1 MMVEETM
8 IDVMISVDRKGP
20 EMIWLAVVVGLSEEG
35 TTETIGTIETTEIGY
50 SQSGGIITKMEEVAS
65 VEEAVETET
74 ASAVVEVEV
83 LIITK
88 NKETKALLTL
98 VFEF

>member
-1 MMVEETM
+1 M

-50 SQSGGIITKMEEVAS
+50 SQLGGIITKMEEVAL
-65 VEEAVETET
+65 VEEAVETER
-74 ASAVVEVEV
+74 ASAVVEVEVEV

-88 NKETKALLTL
+88 NRETKALLTL

>member
-1 MMVEETM
+1 M

-20 EMIWLAVVVGLSEEG
+20 EMIWLGVVVGLSEEG
-35 TTETIGTIETTEIGY
+35 TTETIGTTETTEIGY
-50 SQSGGIITKMEEVAS
+50 SQSGGIITKMEEVAL

-74 ASAVVEVEV
+74 ASAVVEVEVEVEV